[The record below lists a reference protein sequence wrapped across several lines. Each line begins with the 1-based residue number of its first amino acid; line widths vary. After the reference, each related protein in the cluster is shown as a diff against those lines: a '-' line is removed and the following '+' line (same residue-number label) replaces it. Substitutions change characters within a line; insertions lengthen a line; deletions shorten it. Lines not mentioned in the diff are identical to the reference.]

1 MSSWLRPASAG
12 FTHLECV
19 SVLMCHNGGPGTCL
33 QFPLES
39 WLVSSGEWKPEPV
52 SFLHVLR
59 LPWRKIKGKTHL
71 LVTPQAYILQGL
83 PKNKQKQKQKK
94 TFLLHDTFPEPPVK
108 LIILTCVS
116 LIP

>member
-83 PKNKQKQKQKK
+83 PKNKQKQKQKNK
-94 TFLLHDTFPEPPVK
+94 PSIQIAKLCKEDAVK
-108 LIILTCVS
+108 M
-116 LIP
+116 